1 MSSKKPHDFYSTNGR
16 DGQKYAQVI
25 FHLFFNIIKNEV
37 FHLFWVVQQEI
48 QHVEKLQKKETI
60 DHYITIY
67 MAILV
72 CNNMLSI
79 QLTICATNYCS

>member
-48 QHVEKLQKKETI
+48 
-60 DHYITIY
+60 
-67 MAILV
+67 
-72 CNNMLSI
+72 
-79 QLTICATNYCS
+79 